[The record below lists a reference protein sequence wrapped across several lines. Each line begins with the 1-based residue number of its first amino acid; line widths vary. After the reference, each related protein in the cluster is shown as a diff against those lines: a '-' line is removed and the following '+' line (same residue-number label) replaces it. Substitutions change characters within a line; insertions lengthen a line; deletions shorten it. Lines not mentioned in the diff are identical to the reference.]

1 MYFVLVSLLRYNLC
15 GWSFLWRIG
24 AFLLWC
30 LGGARAKAVVKWVS
44 FSLVLRAVEGGR
56 RFSCFSVGNRSDP

>member
-1 MYFVLVSLLRYNLC
+1 MHGSYVSVSLC
-15 GWSFLWRIG
+15 VSVC
-24 AFLLWC
+24 LWC

>member
-1 MYFVLVSLLRYNLC
+1 MHGSYVSVSLC
-15 GWSFLWRIG
+15 VSVC
-24 AFLLWC
+24 LWC

-44 FSLVLRAVEGGR
+44 FSLVLRAVEGGG